1 MRKRVRNLGRLAAAL
16 GLVMSMTG
24 MTAMAEGAPVIFIG
38 EAAEKTAQRDPERT
52 DLQNKPGRL
61 CLICIW
67 I

>member
-38 EAAEKTAQRDPERT
+38 GTRREQTCRT
-52 DLQNKPGRL
+52 SRAGFA
-61 CLICIW
+61 
-67 I
+67 